1 MSCSGSNTPCAQ
13 KLSGCP
19 AQAGGKNEAREV
31 KTPAGLPRLFK
42 SALDWNLY
50 SSLQAAAHDRKAR
63 FISLSWQQSTSPF
76 WHPDMHACGP
86 CFFSNIAMPLESR

>member
-1 MSCSGSNTPCAQ
+1 MCLLATGSGWARGVHACEV
-13 KLSGCP
+13 LSALHAWHVLLGQDGVCPEAARLP

-50 SSLQAAAHDRKAR
+50 SSLQAAAHDRKVR
-63 FISLSWQQSTSPF
+63 FSAS
-76 WHPDMHACGP
+76 
-86 CFFSNIAMPLESR
+86 